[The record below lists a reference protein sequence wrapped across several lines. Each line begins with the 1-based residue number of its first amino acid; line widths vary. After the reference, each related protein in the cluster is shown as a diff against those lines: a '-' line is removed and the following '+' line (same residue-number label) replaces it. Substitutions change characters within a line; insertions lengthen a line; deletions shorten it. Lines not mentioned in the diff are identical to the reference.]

1 MTMKTPVPKP
11 AAPGGGMPKPTKR
24 EEKLDHALDESFP
37 ASDPPTMT
45 DPTRRA
51 GEPAGAGSPSPGKGA
66 EKGTPLEKPQQR
78 GDRKPG
84 AYEEPDPTAPL
95 VAGPE
100 AREAIRK
107 EHSKSRG

>member
-11 AAPGGGMPKPTKR
+11 AHGGGEQKQTR
-24 EEKLDHALDESFP
+24 RDEKLDHALDESFP

-51 GEPAGAGSPSPGKGA
+51 GEPAGAGSPNLGKGS
-66 EKGTPLEKPQQR
+66 EKGAPREKPQQR